1 MHNVE
6 TGILV
11 LASGSLALIMVT
23 LMLVSYKYK
32 GEMLMYTVAFIYVIL
47 IGILEYF
54 ILTSPELLV

>member
-11 LASGSLALIMVT
+11 LASGCLALIMSA

-32 GEMLMYTVAFIYVIL
+32 GEKLMFTVAFIYVIL
-47 IGILEYF
+47 MGILEYF